1 MEGLIELFP
10 AAEGLVR
17 EAAPS
22 NYTMLFEDYAKTLG
36 SPSPMGERPI
46 VATEA
51 HFIERFNARHRD
63 VLSRL
68 REVRSTRSCGWF
80 VAGGSVLGAL
90 LQRST
95 PAASWAASDSD
106 VDIFVFA
113 RAGSADERQ
122 GLASRLARRIF
133 DALARDD
140 EMWHVNRS
148 RFVINLRRGLEVGE
162 PPVQIV
168 LRLYDSPTEV
178 LLGFDVDCCCV
189 GYDGQHVY
197 ALPRVR
203 ALPCTALH
211 RPTLLCPALPYHHP
225 ATALPPQPLLHRP
238 SCANRCAGPS
248 RVASRLRR
256 VQPVAL
262 LAQPADVRAAPRQV
276 RIARL
281 RCGRAGT
288 QPRGRQRAA
297 RHHRSGAAEAA
308 RGGAAATAA
317 RRATDAPQA
326 VGAVGQVNAD
336 APRDVRAGLPLLRV
350 RAGGIRPGAVT

>member
-1 MEGLIELFP
+1 MEGLLELFP

-51 HFIERFNARHRD
+51 HFLERFNARHRD

-95 PAASWAASDSD
+95 PAASDSD

-122 GLASRLARRIF
+122 RLASRLARRIF

-148 RFVINLRRGLEVGE
+148 RFVINLRRGDEDDTE

-203 ALPCTALH
+203 APPC
-211 RPTLLCPALPYHHP
+211 
-225 ATALPPQPLLHRP
+225 TALPPQPPLHAPRAPTVAQALRALRHGFVVCNPLHSWPNQPTYELRLAKYASRGFAVAVPGLNLEGVNVLRATTEAALPKLRGVARLLLLH
-238 SCANRCAGPS
+238 AELQT
-248 RVASRLRR
+248 RLK
-256 VQPVAL
+256 QS
-262 LAQPADVRAAPRQV
+262 AQSGRSVPT
-276 RIARL
+276 L
-281 RCGRAGT
+281 R
-288 QPRGRQRAA
+288 
-297 RHHRSGAAEAA
+297 EMY
-308 RGGAAATAA
+308 
-317 RRATDAPQA
+317 
-326 VGAVGQVNAD
+326 GQVCLFS
-336 APRDVRAGLPLLRV
+336 GY
-350 RAGGIRPGAVT
+350 GPGAHDQARPTVTVAD